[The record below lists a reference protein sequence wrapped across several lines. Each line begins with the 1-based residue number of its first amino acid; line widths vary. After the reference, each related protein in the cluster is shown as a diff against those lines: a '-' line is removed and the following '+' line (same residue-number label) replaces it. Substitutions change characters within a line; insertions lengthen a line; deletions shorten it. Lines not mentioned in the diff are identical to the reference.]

1 MKNAHL
7 KHIGKKHLFKP
18 VSLAVL
24 VSVSAGLLTG
34 FTDISSPFGKVD
46 TAWKYLTSGGGV
58 AADTDTPYSTGTSG
72 ATVPGGQPTH
82 LGFDLFPK
90 ANNAFDRA
98 RLVTAGKTDIVA
110 LLDLLAAAGQ
120 TSVVPST
127 LYTQIN
133 ATLPERKDIRT
144 NAIFP
149 STDEQS
155 NIIMK
160 SGQTSKVWATFITEG
175 AGFRNSMGYFIYD
188 PLNPP
193 TKPSDVS
200 GSEIIFFPDA
210 SQDSPL
216 PRASGGSGPTV
227 YLGEIPAGKAMGF
240 FVVANGWVGANG
252 RHQPFAT
259 SNLSSPGNT
268 SGVKDAIDPNWVYY
282 TLGNLN
288 PEPKASPANLHR
300 HGLIMKEGA
309 VSSGSTGYQRLVLA
323 MEDYLRTSASCD
335 HDFNDVVLALHIER
349 KESMAN
355 LTTAGGIQTMLAPG
369 ANPDTDF
376 DGVADAIDEFP
387 SDATLAKSRYF
398 PGAESWGTLAFE
410 DLWPAK
416 GDFDYNDLVVKY
428 RSQEILHASGQVK
441 KLKLTYRLDA
451 RGATFHS
458 GFAVRLEGISAD
470 KVASIVVTRPDLST
484 KTILPTL
491 SSADGSFALD
501 ENAPAVH
508 AKGLTATYVTTPTDG
523 SRLDASGLV
532 IRLLDDAFDWLPE
545 NLSASGDCRTFY
557 NTGQGCDLQPTKT
570 FTVEVTFASPI
581 TTTFPSPPYDPF
593 IFRAGDS
600 QREVHLAGKKPTEWA
615 KLSSSF
621 GTVDDSTNKPTFSR
635 TYVTGASNSTP
646 NLPWV
651 IHLPY
656 DWAYSRE
663 SINTV
668 VTYPDM
674 LTWGNSN
681 GVQSTDWYTRP
692 SASGGYTFL
701 NGRKFP

>member
-1 MKNAHL
+1 MF
-7 KHIGKKHLFKP
+7 KKYLISP
-18 VSLAVL
+18 VSLAVA
-24 VSVSAGLLTG
+24 VTFGASLLAG
-34 FTDISSPFGKVD
+34 FTDITSPFGKVD
-46 TAWKYLTSGGGV
+46 TAWRYLTSGGAA
-58 AADTDTPYSTGTSG
+58 AADTDTPYSTGIGG
-72 ATVPGGQPTH
+72 ATVPGGQPMH

-90 ANNAFDRA
+90 ANHAGDRA
-98 RLVTAGKTDIVA
+98 RLVAAGKTDIVT

-144 NAIFP
+144 NAVFP

-160 SGQTSKVWATFITEG
+160 TGQTSKVWATFVTEG
-175 AGFRNSMGYFIYD
+175 AGFHNSVGYFIYD

-200 GSEIIFFPDA
+200 NSEIIFFPDA

-240 FVVANGWVGANG
+240 FVVANGWVGTNG
-252 RHQPFAT
+252 RHQPFAS
-259 SNLSSPGNT
+259 SNLGSPGNI
-268 SGVKDAIDPNWVYY
+268 SGVKDAIDPSWVYY

-300 HGLIMKEGA
+300 HGLIMKEGT
-309 VSSGSTGYQRLVLA
+309 VGSGETGYQRLVLA
-323 MEDYLRTSASCD
+323 MEDYLRTSGSCD
-335 HDFNDVVLALHIER
+335 HDFNDLVLALHIER

-355 LTTAGGIQTMLAPG
+355 LTAPGGIQTMLAAG
-369 ANPDTDF
+369 ANADTDG
-376 DGVADAIDEFP
+376 DGVVDALDEFP
-387 SDATLAKSRYF
+387 NDPNLAKSRYF

-416 GDFDYNDLVVKY
+416 GDFDYNDLIVKY

-458 GFAVRLEGISAD
+458 GFAVRLEGINAD

-484 KTILPTL
+484 KSISPTL
-491 SSADGSFALD
+491 ASASGSFALD
-501 ENAPAVH
+501 ESAPAVH
-508 AKGLTATYVTTPTDG
+508 AKGLSATYVTKPTSG
-523 SRLDASGLV
+523 SSLDASGLV
-532 IRLLDDAFDWLPE
+532 IRLLDDVFDWLPE
-545 NLSASGDCRTFY
+545 NASASGDCRNFY
-557 NTGQGCDLQPTKT
+557 NTGQGCDLQPTKLW
-570 FTVEVTFASPI
+570 TVEVTFTAPI
-581 TTTFPSPPYDPF
+581 ATTFPSPPYDPF
-593 IFRAGDS
+593 IFRQGDS

-615 KLSSSF
+615 KLSNLY

-635 TYVTGASNSTP
+635 TYVTGAANSTP
-646 NLPWV
+646 NLPWA

-656 DWAYSRE
+656 DWAYPRE
-663 SINTV
+663 AINAAV
-668 VTYPDM
+668 AYPDM
-674 LTWGNSN
+674 LIWGNSN
-681 GVQSTDWYTRP
+681 GAQSTDWNTRP
-692 SASGGYTFL
+692 SASGAYTFL